1 MTATLAAK
9 RNPFQKRTEI
19 LAAYQ
24 PLRWQVPMWRD
35 KNLVVLATGSAG
47 GGKSRAAAE
56 KVHAYLL
63 KYAGATGLMLRKA
76 REYCKASIVPFM
88 AQSVIGDDPRVTM
101 IKSENRF
108 VYENGSVLWWGG
120 MKDDD
125 QREALRS
132 IGQEGGL
139 DIVWMEEANAFS
151 ELDFEELLARMRGR
165 AAWPQVIMT
174 TNPGAPSHW
183 IYKRIIQGGEGSVYY
198 SGAADNPHNPAGY
211 IDTLNRLTGVLR
223 SRLVEGRWVQAEG
236 AVYDEWD
243 DAVHLIDPFPIPS
256 DWRRFRSIDFGFT
269 NPFVCQ
275 WWALDPDDRM
285 YLYREIYMSGR
296 LVEDHARQ
304 IVALEQGEAIDWS
317 VSDHDAEDR
326 ATLERHGVYTN
337 PARKEVSPGINAVK
351 QRLRVQEDGKPRL
364 YLMRG
369 ALVEEDTRLREA
381 KKPVSTL
388 EEMTGYVWQKS
399 ADGRPVKEQPVKLD
413 DHGMDALRY
422 AVMGQESDPWVLFE
436 L

>member
-1 MTATLAAK
+1 MTKA
-9 RNPFQKRTEI
+9 RNDVRAVF
-19 LAAYQ
+19 A
-24 PLRWQVPMWRD
+24 PLPWQVPMWRD
-35 KNLVVLATGSAG
+35 KSLVLLATGSAG

-56 KVHAYLL
+56 KLHAYLL

-88 AQSVIGDDPRVTM
+88 ERSVMGDDRRNITPV
-101 IKSENRF
+101 KSEGRF
-108 VYENGSVLWWGG
+108 TYRNGSVLYWGG

-198 SGAADNPHNPAGY
+198 SGAKDNPYNPAGY
-211 IDTLNRLTGVLR
+211 IDTLNRLTGVMR

-275 WWALDPDDRM
+275 WWAMDSDDRM

-304 IVALEQGEAIDWS
+304 ILALEDGEYIDFS

-326 ATLERHGVYTN
+326 ATLDHYGVNTDG
-337 PARKEVSPGINAVK
+337 AWKEVSPGINAVK
-351 QRLRVQEDGKPRL
+351 QRLRVQEDGRARL

-381 KKPVSTL
+381 KKPTSTL

-413 DHGMDALRY
+413 DHGMDAMRY
-422 AVMGQESDPWVLFE
+422 AVMGLERSAYNVVTVSDNPFF
-436 L
+436 

>member
-1 MTATLAAK
+1 
-9 RNPFQKRTEI
+9 
-19 LAAYQ
+19 
-24 PLRWQVPMWRD
+24 MWRD